1 MHPVRKWEGGM
12 GEGSYEKMSERDVG
26 RNGFNGY
33 GKGCGVE
40 REKNGEDK
48 RWVNERSVQGN
59 RYRE

>member
-40 REKNGEDK
+40 RGKTGLG
-48 RWVNERSVQGN
+48 VLGN
-59 RYRE
+59 RSMGTEMWSHA

>member
-1 MHPVRKWEGGM
+1 M

-40 REKNGEDK
+40 RGKTGLG
-48 RWVNERSVQGN
+48 VLGN
-59 RYRE
+59 RSMGTEMWSLA

>member
-1 MHPVRKWEGGM
+1 M

-40 REKNGEDK
+40 REKSGEDK